1 MIRRISSL
9 ECIARWQTKAAGV
22 MVFLILPLKG
32 MAIMKRE
39 SSKQLKQNG
48 FTIIELI
55 LVIVIIGILA
65 AVAIPRFT
73 DLESDARASSI
84 QGLLGAVKSAAMLAH
99 AKSLTQGDPSTAVDM
114 EGVSVAMV
122 NGYPSGASG
131 GINNAVNIDAIDY
144 TFSAGSPA
152 VFTLSSYSGS
162 NCQVT
167 YSAPSAA
174 NTSPAIGFDISGC

>member
-1 MIRRISSL
+1 MFNNRFR
-9 ECIARWQTKAAGV
+9 QTQ
-22 MVFLILPLKG
+22 LQQLPQ
-32 MAIMKRE
+32 R
-39 SSKQLKQNG
+39 G
-48 FTIIELI
+48 FTLIELI

-99 AKSLTQGDPSTAVDM
+99 AKSLTQGDPSAAVDM

-122 NGYPSGASG
+122 NGYPSDADG
-131 GINNAVNIDAIDY
+131 GINNAVDIDAIDY

-152 VFTLSSYSGS
+152 VFTLTGYSGN
-162 NCQVT
+162 NCEVT
-167 YSAPSAA
+167 YTDPAAA
-174 NTSPAIGFDISGC
+174 NTSPAINFDISGC